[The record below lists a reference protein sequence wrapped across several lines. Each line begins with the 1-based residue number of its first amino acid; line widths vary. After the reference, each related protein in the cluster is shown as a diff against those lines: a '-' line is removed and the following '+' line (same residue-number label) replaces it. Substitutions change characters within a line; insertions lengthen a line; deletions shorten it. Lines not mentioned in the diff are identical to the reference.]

1 VDNSPPRRGA
11 LRPIFEGASFELAH
25 AAPASRG
32 SRLRIGLGFLL
43 SIAALAVLAR
53 EVQPRALLSALLAS
67 RPGWLLA
74 MVAVRLGLLAAQ
86 TWRWQALLVGL
97 AIPFRAALD
106 AMVLGTAANNV
117 LPVRAGEL
125 VRVAWLSRKTGRD
138 PGGILVSVGI
148 ERAMDITALGVLALG
163 VGLGAVRPGGLGA
176 GASVVRLAACGVGVV
191 ALAWAVLYWSPLV
204 PSSWRFRLGVWVGR
218 ARVATQDRF
227 RLLPLLRGTLRTVVL
242 WAASALWVYAAG
254 RAVGLHLSGFQSYF
268 VLAAVSAG
276 VAVPAAPGSIG
287 TFHLSCVVAM
297 VWLGFAP
304 DLSAAMAVVLH
315 GVPYAML
322 TCWGLALGWGSLQIR
337 ATIPLDGPAAGG
349 IG

>member
-1 VDNSPPRRGA
+1 
-11 LRPIFEGASFELAH
+11 
-25 AAPASRG
+25 
-32 SRLRIGLGFLL
+32 
-43 SIAALAVLAR
+43 
-53 EVQPRALLSALLAS
+53 
-67 RPGWLLA
+67 

-125 VRVAWLSRKTGRD
+125 ERVAWLSRKTGRD

-218 ARVATQDRF
+218 ARVATQDGELGAR
-227 RLLPLLRGTLRTVVL
+227 
-242 WAASALWVYAAG
+242 
-254 RAVGLHLSGFQSYF
+254 QSR
-268 VLAAVSAG
+268 
-276 VAVPAAPGSIG
+276 PPG
-287 TFHLSCVVAM
+287 
-297 VWLGFAP
+297 
-304 DLSAAMAVVLH
+304 
-315 GVPYAML
+315 
-322 TCWGLALGWGSLQIR
+322 GLAQTRRRHRRG
-337 ATIPLDGPAAGG
+337 
-349 IG
+349 